1 MLNSENYKIWRPP
14 LNFINPS
21 KIIAL
26 LLLTL
31 LGNVSWAQGFPNKP
45 IRFIV
50 PFPPGG
56 GAESTV
62 RLVAQKMSEGLGQ
75 PVVVETRPGAGGNIG
90 TEYVA
95 RSQPDGYTL
104 LLATSGMSIQPHMA
118 RLNWDP
124 VRDFTPIGL
133 IASYGLVIAAHPSVP
148 AQNMQE
154 LISYA
159 KANPGKLTYGSS
171 GSGGPLHM
179 GAELFNSQATT
190 RMLHIPYKGNA
201 PMTLAILSGEIN
213 LVFDSQVGPLP
224 NIRAGKLKAL
234 AMTGKKRSPN
244 LPEVPTIRE
253 IKELNLPN
261 FEYESWN
268 GVVVAA
274 NTPADIV
281 QKLSQ
286 ELARIT
292 ALPDVREKLMAMGYD
307 PRSELKEEFGAIIA
321 NDFKRFGQVIR
332 EVGMKLD

>member
-1 MLNSENYKIWRPP
+1 
-14 LNFINPS
+14 
-21 KIIAL
+21 L
-26 LLLTL
+26 L
-31 LGNVSWAQGFPNKP
+31 
-45 IRFIV
+45 
-50 PFPPGG
+50 
-56 GAESTV
+56 
-62 RLVAQKMSEGLGQ
+62 
-75 PVVVETRPGAGGNIG
+75 
-90 TEYVA
+90 
-95 RSQPDGYTL
+95 
-104 LLATSGMSIQPHMA
+104 
-118 RLNWDP
+118 
-124 VRDFTPIGL
+124 
-133 IASYGLVIAAHPSVP
+133 
-148 AQNMQE
+148 
-154 LISYA
+154 
-159 KANPGKLTYGSS
+159 
-171 GSGGPLHM
+171 
-179 GAELFNSQATT
+179 
-190 RMLHIPYKGNA
+190 
-201 PMTLAILSGEIN
+201 
-213 LVFDSQVGPLP
+213 FDIKVGPLP

>member
-1 MLNSENYKIWRPP
+1 
-14 LNFINPS
+14 
-21 KIIAL
+21 
-26 LLLTL
+26 
-31 LGNVSWAQGFPNKP
+31 
-45 IRFIV
+45 
-50 PFPPGG
+50 
-56 GAESTV
+56 
-62 RLVAQKMSEGLGQ
+62 
-75 PVVVETRPGAGGNIG
+75 
-90 TEYVA
+90 
-95 RSQPDGYTL
+95 
-104 LLATSGMSIQPHMA
+104 
-118 RLNWDP
+118 
-124 VRDFTPIGL
+124 
-133 IASYGLVIAAHPSVP
+133 
-148 AQNMQE
+148 
-154 LISYA
+154 
-159 KANPGKLTYGSS
+159 
-171 GSGGPLHM
+171 
-179 GAELFNSQATT
+179 
-190 RMLHIPYKGNA
+190 
-201 PMTLAILSGEIN
+201 MTLAILSGEIN